1 MNENLIDKIGKIQR
15 WQYSSKHGGWIE
27 CEPDEGVIFVEDLR
41 KAIEK
46 SKAEDQEEAM
56 KLNIDIRDDKEL
68 RDQIEDIIKNRLAV
82 CSCPNCLD
90 WAKSVRKV
98 LST

>member
-41 KAIEK
+41 KAIEE
-46 SKAEDQEEAM
+46 SKAEEFTSA
-56 KLNIDIRDDKEL
+56 KLTA
-68 RDQIEDIIKNRLAV
+68 EDLIKNRLAV